1 MLEEL
6 FIEAHIRG
14 IWARYH
20 PVSFFILIEVCLQ
33 MILIRHNPLCADSTG
48 TNICFINIK
57 KSKVK
62 IHKSENQKSNT
73 KSKNCY

>member
-6 FIEAHIRG
+6 FNEAHIRG

-48 TNICFINIK
+48 TNMCFINIK
-57 KSKVK
+57 KVK